1 MEHYGTSHQEKWIEI
16 NPQLYIP
23 ASELSFA
30 FSRSGGPGGQN
41 VNRRESQVE
50 LLFDIRHSPSLDEG
64 QRKRLLDR
72 LSCRI
77 DSEGV
82 LHVVARVHRT
92 QLRNRGEAVRRF
104 AQLMRQGLRQSPKRI
119 ATGPTAAS
127 RARRLTRKRRRAEKK
142 QLRRPV
148 SPEKD

>member
-1 MEHYGTSHQEKWIEI
+1 MEHNGLSHQENWIEI
-16 NPQLYIP
+16 NTHLDIP

-30 FSRSGGPGGQN
+30 FSRSSGPGGQN

-50 LLFDIRHSPSLDEG
+50 LLFNILLSPSLSDA
-64 QRKRLLDR
+64 QRRRLMDR
-72 LSCRI
+72 LSNRI

-104 AQLMRQGLRQSPKRI
+104 AQLVRQALRQSPKRI
-119 ATGPTAAS
+119 ATRSTAAS
-127 RARRLTRKRRRAEKK
+127 RARRLTRKRRRAKEK

-148 SPEKD
+148 SPEQD